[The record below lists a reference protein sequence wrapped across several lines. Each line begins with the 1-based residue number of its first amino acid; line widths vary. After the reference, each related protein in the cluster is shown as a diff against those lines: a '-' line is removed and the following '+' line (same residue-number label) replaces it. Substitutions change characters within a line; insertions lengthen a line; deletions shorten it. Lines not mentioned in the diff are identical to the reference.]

1 MSLLV
6 LLAAATVGVAEALLE
21 LLHAPRGVDEALLTR
36 EERVVAG
43 PDVNVDLGFG
53 AVGFHHQLAVAVDLG
68 GHHLRVNILLHKA
81 SLQRKCASHPKPH
94 DYSSLERLLAN
105 GVYGGIVARYVRLP

>member
-81 SLQRKCASHPKPH
+81 SLQDRKSTRLNSSH
-94 DYSSLERLLAN
+94 
-105 GVYGGIVARYVRLP
+105 VAISYAVFCWNKRN